1 MCLIIAHLWVWFP
14 LSAIWGTVGSG
25 SPSLLSRLYADWAA
39 ILARSS
45 TVAACFFTFMR
56 PPDGAPAGCFVPRR
70 RLHPPAANVHLLHSW
85 RSAAPKGKK
94 KVVCSFATF
103 KDETIHTLPEVKC
116 SLYEFV
122 SRLTRPSHRNRR
134 KLRLKS
140 TFIGCWLFWKPQAHR
155 WRSWQTQ

>member
-1 MCLIIAHLWVWFP
+1 MFNHCPP
-14 LSAIWGTVGSG
+14 LSVVSSISHLRHGWEWESFSSQPSVCRLSG
-25 SPSLLSRLYADWAA
+25 HFSTQQHCCSL
-39 ILARSS
+39 
-45 TVAACFFTFMR
+45 FFTFMH

-103 KDETIHTLPEVKC
+103 KDETIHSLPEVKC

-122 SRLTRPSHRNRR
+122 SRLMRPSHRNRR